1 MSLVLAL
8 VFSVALAAQAAAES
22 PVERGKY
29 LVEVLG
35 ACGNCHSPKQP
46 GGEVPGKHLAGGFEI
61 PETFG
66 VAVVPNIT
74 PDSETG
80 IGRWKDVEII
90 RAIRE
95 GKGRDG
101 RTLGPPMPYSLYRSL
116 ADRDVTAMVA
126 YLRTV
131 SPVRNEV
138 ARSRYTVPLPASYG
152 PPVTRVADPPIGDLV
167 KYGAYLA
174 GPVAHCVE
182 CHTPA
187 DATMKPDA
195 SRFLAGGFR
204 FTGPFGVSYST
215 NLTPDRETG
224 IGSWTDAQIIAA
236 INGSDPTG
244 RVVMPPM
251 PWPYY
256 AGKIA
261 PRDVKAIVA
270 YLRSVRPIKNA
281 VPPPEP
287 ARPAGQ

>member
-8 VFSVALAAQAAAES
+8 VFSLALAAPAAAES
-22 PVERGKY
+22 SVERGKY

-80 IGRWKDVEII
+80 IGRWKDV
-90 RAIRE
+90 AI
-95 GKGRDG
+95 
-101 RTLGPPMPYSLYRSL
+101 
-116 ADRDVTAMVA
+116 
-126 YLRTV
+126 
-131 SPVRNEV
+131 
-138 ARSRYTVPLPASYG
+138 
-152 PPVTRVADPPIGDLV
+152 TRVADPPIGDLV

-244 RVVMPPM
+244 RVAMPPM

-256 AGKIA
+256 
-261 PRDVKAIVA
+261 
-270 YLRSVRPIKNA
+270 
-281 VPPPEP
+281 
-287 ARPAGQ
+287 